1 MRQIIV
7 AASLFVDYPCFVQ
20 LNMRK
25 IHKTSGLQSI
35 YKKSRQHLNHI
46 LQMIPVAVFP
56 PNGFKTSF
64 VWWLSITNN
73 NFNASSSSYLV
84 QHNIH
89 FVSKLNFINTQYSS
103 IQVFCYLHSADS
115 VYIAGAGAVVINI
128 RQRFVVHGIS
138 CTSRYAGK
146 KCRCKVC
153 AMMGMNPPTVSS
165 QGIGKYT

>member
-1 MRQIIV
+1 
-7 AASLFVDYPCFVQ
+7 
-20 LNMRK
+20 
-25 IHKTSGLQSI
+25 
-35 YKKSRQHLNHI
+35 
-46 LQMIPVAVFP
+46 MIPVAVFP

-115 VYIAGAGAVVINI
+115 VYIAGAGAVVIKMQSLCYDGNESTNCIKLGYRKVHMSILCKNLKCPEWKLDQKPII
-128 RQRFVVHGIS
+128 RIILNKLNLIWLLIF
-138 CTSRYAGK
+138 
-146 KCRCKVC
+146 
-153 AMMGMNPPTVSS
+153 
-165 QGIGKYT
+165 